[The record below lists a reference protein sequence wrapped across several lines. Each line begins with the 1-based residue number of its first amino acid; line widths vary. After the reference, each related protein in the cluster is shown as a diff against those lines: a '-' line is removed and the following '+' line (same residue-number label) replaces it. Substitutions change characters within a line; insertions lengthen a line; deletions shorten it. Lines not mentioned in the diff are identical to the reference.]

1 MKNYIIQGKGY
12 WNVQLNDPFISGVQ
26 TTDIESSYNHIKFKG
41 TEKQLESFI
50 DLLLED
56 ETYFKFRDVF
66 TKEEYDEKSVLLTDL
81 DVSKIVEIEDNTDLK
96 GELACAGG
104 SCEII

>member
-1 MKNYIIQGKGY
+1 MKKEYIITGSGY
-12 WNVQLNDPFISGVQ
+12 YNTNVEHPLNLGLEIG
-26 TTDIESSYNHIKFKG
+26 DIEWKRGVINFKG

-66 TKEEYDEKSVLLTDL
+66 TKEEYDNLKRIPLL
-81 DVSKIVEIEDNTDLK
+81 
-96 GELACAGG
+96 
-104 SCEII
+104 